1 MMRVWLVRARNHA
14 EKVTMACR
22 VDQQQQTMAHV
33 AATRIC
39 SSRQL
44 KQVATTA
51 GIDVDVD

>member
-22 VDQQQQTMAHV
+22 VDQQQQTMAHE